1 MVRGASK
8 VDDGG
13 KSKEDASG
21 QSQVVRARSVARAC
35 CDSDASREQVRR
47 VQWMRCDSMTRSG
60 REKA

>member
-21 QSQVVRARSVARAC
+21 QSQVVRARSLWPEHVAIQMRAG
-35 CDSDASREQVRR
+35 SRYVGFNGC
-47 VQWMRCDSMTRSG
+47 VVIP
-60 REKA
+60 